1 MSFAYFDT
9 SAVVKRYVLESG
21 SLPVRGWL
29 RRHDFLS
36 SAITPLEILS
46 ALGRRKQS
54 GELSEKNFAAA
65 VRRVG
70 SDRARWELIELG
82 GVVLNR
88 AEEIIQQQPM
98 RALDA
103 IHIASALVF
112 QASAGL
118 QIAFVTGDRKQADA
132 AERMGLNVIWTG

>member
-9 SAVVKRYVLESG
+9 SAAVKRYVLEPG
-21 SLPVRGWL
+21 SLPVRGLL

-36 SAITPLEILS
+36 SAVTPLEILS

-54 GELSEKNFAAA
+54 GELSARNFAAA

-82 GVVLNR
+82 VLVLNR
-88 AEEIIQQQPM
+88 AEEIVQQRRM

-112 QASAGL
+112 QTSAGL
-118 QIAFVTGDRKQADA
+118 LIPFVTGDSKQRDA
-132 AERMGLNVIWTG
+132 AERMGLKVSWIG